1 MYVLYHSAVKRGNIA
16 ASVGPLLLYGY
27 YQLRKGKNFRSR
39 IFILLVSLV
48 GLLFFVTVLLSIAVY
63 FLSRLE
69 DTLDGDASGRGA
81 LYSNAYQIWASSS
94 FSLVFFR
101 YYGFDATLKLMRI
114 HAHSDWLELLVD
126 YGVLGVAIYL
136 ALFVSLIFQ
145 VKRCRT
151 LEDKCVLLAVLY
163 IWFVKSLI
171 SMAYFE
177 PWMILL
183 MISLGIAMSHSNSNL
198 FVLQSHPKG

>member
-1 MYVLYHSAVKRGNIA
+1 
-16 ASVGPLLLYGY
+16 
-27 YQLRKGKNFRSR
+27 
-39 IFILLVSLV
+39 VSLV
-48 GLLFFVTVLLSIAVY
+48 GFYFLYRLAINSSY

-94 FSLVFFR
+94 FSQFFFGH
-101 YYGFDATLKLMRI
+101 GFDATLKLMRI

-145 VKRCRT
+145 VKRVEHWKINVFF
-151 LEDKCVLLAVLY
+151 LPFY
-163 IWFVKSLI
+163 IFGLCKFLNFDGLI
-171 SMAYFE
+171 
-177 PWMILL
+177 LN
-183 MISLGIAMSHSNSNL
+183 LG
-198 FVLQSHPKG
+198 